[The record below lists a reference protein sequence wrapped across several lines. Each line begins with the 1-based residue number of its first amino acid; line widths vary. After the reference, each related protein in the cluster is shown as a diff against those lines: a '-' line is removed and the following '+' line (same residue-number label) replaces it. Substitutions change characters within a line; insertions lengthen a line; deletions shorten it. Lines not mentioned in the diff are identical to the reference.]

1 MLRASF
7 EKELNDLKTDALD
20 MFEKVEG
27 AVKTAVE
34 ALGNMDASLARNVI
48 KQDDVID
55 FKMYEIEEKAIEL
68 IALQQPMAKDL
79 RMIFAITKI
88 ISNLE
93 RIGDFAVNIS
103 KEVIKMGS
111 NERIG
116 KWSGIFNMT
125 DILMGMMDKTKSSL
139 ILEDATLALE
149 VGDEDELV
157 DNLYREIY
165 SDMLITIHKNS
176 DYINQGTKIL
186 FVGRYVER
194 MADHLTN
201 ICEMIVYIAKGE
213 RIEID

>member
-1 MLRASF
+1 MLRAGF
-7 EKELNDLKTDALD
+7 EKELNNLKTDALY
-20 MFEKVEG
+20 MFERVEE
-27 AVKTAVE
+27 AVKTAMQ
-34 ALGNMDASLARNVI
+34 ALGEMDAGLARNVI
-48 KQDDVID
+48 KQDDIVD
-55 FKMYEIEEKAIEL
+55 LKMYEIEEKAIEL

-93 RIGDFAVNIS
+93 RIGDFAVNIA
-103 KEVIKMGS
+103 KEVIKMGGD
-111 NERIG
+111 ERIS
-116 KWSGIFNMT
+116 KWSGIFKMT
-125 DILMGMMDKTKSSL
+125 DILMEMMDKTKSSL
-139 ILEDATLALE
+139 LLEDPTLALE
-149 VGDEDELV
+149 VGKEDELV

-201 ICEMIVYIAKGE
+201 ICEMIIYIAKGE

>member
-1 MLRASF
+1 MLRAGF
-7 EKELNDLKTDALD
+7 EKELNNLKTDALY
-20 MFEKVEG
+20 MFERVEE
-27 AVKTAVE
+27 AVKTAMQ
-34 ALGNMDASLARNVI
+34 ALGEMDAGLARNVI
-48 KQDDVID
+48 KQDDIVD
-55 FKMYEIEEKAIEL
+55 LKMYEIEEKAIEL

-93 RIGDFAVNIS
+93 RIGDFAVNIA
-103 KEVIKMGS
+103 KEVIKMGGD
-111 NERIG
+111 ERIS
-116 KWSGIFNMT
+116 KWSGIFKMT
-125 DILMGMMDKTKSSL
+125 DILMEMMDKTKSSL
-139 ILEDATLALE
+139 LLEDPTLALE
-149 VGDEDELV
+149 VGKEDELV

-201 ICEMIVYIAKGE
+201 ICVMIIYIAKGE

>member
-1 MLRASF
+1 MLRAGF
-7 EKELNDLKTDALD
+7 EKELNNLKTDALD
-20 MFEKVEG
+20 MFERVEE
-27 AVKTAVE
+27 AVKTAVQ
-34 ALGNMDASLARNVI
+34 ALGEMDAALARKVI
-48 KQDDVID
+48 KQDDIID
-55 FKMYEIEEKAIEL
+55 LKMYEIEEKAIEL

-79 RMIFAITKI
+79 RMIFSITKI

-93 RIGDFAVNIS
+93 RIGDFAVNIA
-103 KEVIKMGS
+103 KEVIKMGGDECIS
-111 NERIG
+111 
-116 KWSGIFNMT
+116 KWSGIFKMT
-125 DILMGMMDKTKSSL
+125 DIFLGMMDKTKSSL
-139 ILEDATLALE
+139 LLEDPTLALE
-149 VGDEDELV
+149 VGREDEFV

-201 ICEMIVYIAKGE
+201 ICEMIIYIAKGE

>member
-7 EKELNDLKTDALD
+7 EKELNNLKTDALD
-20 MFEKVEG
+20 MFEKVEE

-34 ALGNMDASLARNVI
+34 ALGDMDASLARNVI

-55 FKMYEIEEKAIEL
+55 LKMYEIEEKAIEL

-111 NERIG
+111 DERIG

-201 ICEMIVYIAKGE
+201 ICEMIIYIAKGE